1 MLLAFLLLSWPG
13 DWPQFLGPSR
23 NGVSDEEIA
32 PWKTAPSI
40 AWKVRVGQGFAAP
53 VVARGKVLVF
63 HREGDEEVLAALD
76 PATGKP
82 VWRSGAATSYRD
94 DFGFDEGPRAAP
106 VVDGERVFV
115 YGAEGLLRA
124 HELATGKLLWRVDVM
139 KAYAVEKGFFGAAGA
154 PLAANGL
161 VMINAGGRKAGVV
174 AFDSATGKELWRAS
188 GDGASYSSGV
198 MAVLNGKP
206 AAVFFTRNGI
216 LVLNPAD
223 GAVLHQAR
231 WRSRSNA
238 SVNAATPLVDGN
250 RIFVSASY
258 GTGAMLIDAAS
269 WKPVWSGDESLSNH
283 YATSVKMGRFLYGFH
298 GRQEMGQEFRCVEW
312 ATGKVR
318 WSEPGIG
325 AGVVIAVGG
334 RLLLLTE
341 RGDLILAA
349 ANPGRFQAVAKAEV
363 VPGTVRAYPALAH
376 RRLYVRNEN
385 TLYCLRL
392 E

>member
-1 MLLAFLLLSWPG
+1 MLLAFLLFLWFG

-23 NGVSDEEIA
+23 NGVSGEEIA
-32 PWKTAPSI
+32 PWKTAPPV

-53 VVARGKVLVF
+53 VVAGGKVLVF
-63 HREGDEEVLAALD
+63 HREGDEEVLSALD

-82 VWRSGAATSYRD
+82 IWRAAVGTNYKD

-106 VVDGERVFV
+106 VVDADRVFV
-115 YGAEGLLRA
+115 YGAEGSLRA
-124 HELATGKLLWRVDVM
+124 HDLSSGKLLWRVDVM
-139 KAYAVEKGFFGAAGA
+139 KTYAVEKGFFGAAGA
-154 PLAANGL
+154 PLVAGGR
-161 VMINAGGRKAGVV
+161 VMINAGGRTAGVV
-174 AFDSATGKELWRAS
+174 AFDVATGKELWRAS
-188 GDGASYSSGV
+188 DDAASYSSAV

-206 AAVFFTRNGI
+206 AAVFFTRNGL

-223 GAVLHQAR
+223 GSVLHQSR

-250 RIFVSASY
+250 RIFLSASY
-258 GTGAMLIDAAS
+258 GTGAMLVDAAS

-283 YATSVKMGRFLYGFH
+283 YATSVKTGDLLCGFH
-298 GRQEMGQEFRCVEW
+298 GRQEMGPELRCVEW
-312 ATGKVR
+312 ATGSVR
-318 WSEPGIG
+318 WSEGGLG
-325 AGVVIAVGG
+325 AGVLIAVGS
-334 RLLLLTE
+334 RLLALTE
-341 RGDLILAA
+341 RGELILFSASPNGFQPLAGAA
-349 ANPGRFQAVAKAEV
+349 I